1 MLIPLRTIVNT
12 GVYDEDLFGGPLM
25 AQIDP
30 KDGTRTFAFPL
41 GQGHLPL
48 LTLQDLGIFVLK
60 VFEDR
65 DRWSGKT
72 FNLASHFATGP
83 ELAQTLSKVA
93 GVKAVYKDVSIGE
106 WTATL
111 PFADAPV
118 ASTDP
123 KGITVGQNF
132 AMWWP
137 GFQDSIL
144 LPTRDMSLLREVN
157 PYIESLEQW
166 MRRVGYNGTRKGIL
180 KGWIDAGIGPKA

>member
-1 MLIPLRTIVNT
+1 
-12 GVYDEDLFGGPLM
+12 M

-41 GQGHLPL
+41 GEGYLPM
-48 LTLQDLGIFVLK
+48 LTLQDLGVFALK

-65 DRWSGKT
+65 NRWSGKT
-72 FNLASHFATGP
+72 FNLVSHFVTGH
-83 ELAQTLSKVA
+83 ELAQTLSKIA
-93 GVKAVYKDVSIGE
+93 GVKAVYKNVSIEG
-106 WTATL
+106 WTASL
-111 PFADAPV
+111 PFANAPV

-144 LPTRDMSLLREVN
+144 LPTRDMALLKEVH
-157 PYIESLEQW
+157 PDMETLDGW
-166 MRRVGYNGTRKGIL
+166 MRRLVYDGTRKGVL
-180 KGWIDAGIGPKA
+180 KGWMDAGIGPKA

>member
-1 MLIPLRTIVNT
+1 
-12 GVYDEDLFGGPLM
+12 M

-30 KDGTRTFAFPL
+30 NDHTRTFAFPL

-48 LTLQDLGIFVLK
+48 MTLQDLGTFVLK
-60 VFEDR
+60 VFQDR

-93 GVKAVYKDVSIGE
+93 GVKAVYKNISIEE

-111 PFADAPV
+111 AFADAPV

-123 KGITVGQNF
+123 NGITVGQNF

-144 LPTRDMSLLREVN
+144 LPTRDMELLREVN
-157 PYIESLEQW
+157 PNIESLEGW
-166 MRRVGYNGTRKGIL
+166 MRRVGYDGTGKGVL